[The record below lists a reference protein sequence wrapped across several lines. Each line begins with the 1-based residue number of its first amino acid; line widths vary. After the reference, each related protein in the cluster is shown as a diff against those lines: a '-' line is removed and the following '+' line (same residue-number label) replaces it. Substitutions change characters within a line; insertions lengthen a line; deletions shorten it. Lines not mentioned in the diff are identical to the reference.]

1 MQSPAV
7 SPFFVYILR
16 CSDHS
21 LYVACTADLG
31 SRLFWLNLRGTRVT
45 DAGLKHLEGLSELIG
60 LAMEGSRVSPG
71 GMAEFRKVLPDVLF
85 IEVGSSPATFD
96 FESVDRR
103 VARRWC
109 LLR

>member
-1 MQSPAV
+1 MVVVKRTLSFAMIGR
-7 SPFFVYILR
+7 SWHWR
-16 CSDHS
+16 D
-21 LYVACTADLG
+21 VACTADLG

-45 DAGLKHLEGLSELIG
+45 DAELKHLEGLSELIG

-96 FESVDRR
+96 VDRYP
-103 VARRWC
+103 
-109 LLR
+109 